1 MKKLATQKSKNTET
15 ANATTAKTETANPEI
30 ANAETAKATT
40 AKATTATKKSA
51 KTKSTT
57 TKTATRLV
65 AYTGIMTAMVTVAT
79 MFGFSTA
86 EFYFNVGDTVILLTA
101 AIFGP
106 LPAMIAGGLGSFFAD
121 LAVYPATMLFTLFIK
136 GLEGLLCG
144 VLFQLIR
151 KFVRGKA
158 LSISLSVVAMT
169 ISTLLMMTG
178 YFVCQTFFYGTYATA
193 IIALPTDSAQAI
205 CSTALASVLLYGFK
219 FIKFH
224 DKYSFEKKSN
234 ESKYERTDCADT
246 ESEANGNICKV
257 QEETTGKQ

>member
-15 ANATTAKTETANPEI
+15 ANATTAKTETVNAETANPEI

-51 KTKSTT
+51 N

-144 VLFQLIR
+144 LLFQLIR
-151 KFVRGKA
+151 KFVRGKV

-224 DKYSFEKKSN
+224 DKYSFGKKSN
-234 ESKYERTDCADT
+234 ESKYERTDCTDT
-246 ESEANGNICKV
+246 ECEASNNICKV
-257 QEETTGKQ
+257 QEETTSKQ